1 MRAKGEGSVFKRPDG
16 RWVAQISAGHDQ
28 ATGNRRRLTRVR
40 SSKKAAYEALAELR
54 REVAQPAA
62 FGEVTVELWCRQW
75 LEDCAARVKAGTL
88 APKTVVGYE
97 SDVRRHIIPAVGHVR
112 LDQLS
117 PGHVARMMT
126 AIQAAGMKPRTAGA
140 ARGTLSAALS
150 AAVADGLLTVNVA
163 RAARPPA
170 RPSTS
175 PSAFTDDE
183 LDRIA
188 AVCADHRLG
197 MLFLFAALTGLRTSE
212 LLGLEW
218 QHVDLEEGRYQVVEG
233 LHRIGATGAA
243 AIGVEPGLLTS
254 HPKTSGSGDGT
265 PMSPAAVDVLRRWKA
280 AQAAE
285 RLASSSW
292 SDSGRVFTTAAGT
305 PLDPSNVRRQW
316 RKVLASA
323 KVPATSRAGAGRGLH
338 ELRRTFASRLR
349 RAGVSL
355 EEVQRL
361 GRWSSPAMLLAHYRA
376 VDEVHLRDAA
386 GAGDA
391 GVAWLADS

>member
-1 MRAKGEGSVFKRPDG
+1 
-16 RWVAQISAGHDQ
+16 
-28 ATGNRRRLTRVR
+28 
-40 SSKKAAYEALAELR
+40 
-54 REVAQPAA
+54 
-62 FGEVTVELWCRQW
+62 
-75 LEDCAARVKAGTL
+75 
-88 APKTVVGYE
+88 
-97 SDVRRHIIPAVGHVR
+97 
-112 LDQLS
+112 
-117 PGHVARMMT
+117 MMT
-126 AIQAAGMKPRTAGA
+126 GIQASGLSPRTAGA

-188 AVCADHRLG
+188 VVCAQHRLG

-218 QHVDLEEGRYQVVEG
+218 EHVDLEEGRYQVVEG

-243 AIGVEPGLLTS
+243 AIGVEPGLLAS
-254 HPKTSGSGDGT
+254 HPKTVGSGDGT
-265 PMSPAAVDVLRRWKA
+265 PMSPAAVDVLRRWKT

-285 RLASSSW
+285 RLAAPRW
-292 SDSGRVFTTAAGT
+292 SDSGRVFTTATGT

-316 RKVLASA
+316 RKVLAAA
-323 KVPATSRAGAGRGLH
+323 KVPAKSRGGAGRGLH

-376 VDEVHLRDAA
+376 VDEAHLRDAA

-391 GVAWLADS
+391 GVSWIANS